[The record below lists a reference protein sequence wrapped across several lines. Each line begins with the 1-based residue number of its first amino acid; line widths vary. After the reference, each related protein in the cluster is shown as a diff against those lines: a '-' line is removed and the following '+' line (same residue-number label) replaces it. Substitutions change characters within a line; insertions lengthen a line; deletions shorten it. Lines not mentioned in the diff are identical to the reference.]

1 MKSVLIVA
9 VVVLAVLGG
18 YTAYALTKST
28 VLRTEIVIDADAD
41 DVWTVLTDRDA
52 YPQWNPF
59 IVSSTGDLVTGQTIS
74 NVLKDVDGK
83 ENAFTPEVLVAEP
96 GQELRWIGKLGPG
109 GVFDGEH
116 AFRIEQIGPG
126 RVRFIQEERF
136 RGVAVPF
143 MAGWLRSKIEPQFRA
158 MNDALAARASAAS

>member
-18 YTAYALTKST
+18 YTAFALTKST

-41 DVWTVLTDRDA
+41 AVWKALTDREA

-59 IVSSTGDLVTGQTIS
+59 IVSSTGELVVGQTIS

-83 ENAFTPEVLVAEP
+83 ESAFTPEILVAES
-96 GQELRWIGKLGPG
+96 GRELRWIGKVGAG

-116 AFRIEQIGPG
+116 AFRIEQIAPG
-126 RVRFIQEERF
+126 RVRFIQEEKF

-143 MAGWLRSKIEPQFRA
+143 MSGWLKSKIEPQFRA
-158 MNDALAARASAAS
+158 MNEALATRASAGS